1 MSAQSLREQADARG
15 LYLGTAV
22 RPSMFPEE
30 AYSATLGREF
40 NMVEAE
46 DAMKWWV
53 LRPDQSTFDFTQGD
67 RVVGFAYTHRMKVRG
82 HTLVWDGPILP
93 G

>member
-1 MSAQSLREQADARG
+1 
-15 LYLGTAV
+15 
-22 RPSMFPEE
+22 MFPEE

-46 DAMKWWV
+46 DAMKWCV